1 MKQSKLGMTKE
12 NYAKKWKYLELLKCN
27 PVTVLPIKKTAV
39 AKDLKPWEKQKQN
52 HEWYVKMVLRNK
64 EHKLISKSLLHLP

>member
-12 NYAKKWKYLELLKCN
+12 NYAKKWKYFELLECN
-27 PVTVLPIKKTAV
+27 PATVLPIKKTAV

-52 HEWYVKMVLRNK
+52 QNGLA
-64 EHKLISKSLLHLP
+64 